1 MKTKVNKRIFSLV
14 MSIVM
19 VLSLLPAISLKV
31 AAEDSDGT
39 KNSPYRIASYAELE
53 NVADKIKKAIAE
65 KKDDVYFQLSGSFA
79 ANEGKFNVNSD
90 KTLQYKKPGE
100 EGFTDIGEGIEGLNE
115 WDPINLK
122 DKSVKVHFDGNK
134 KTITGLYVNSG
145 EGPAGL
151 FGYLNA
157 GSEVTNLGLIDG
169 CINGQDQVGSVC
181 GYSEGS
187 VRECHNTGFVVGK
200 SNVGGLVG
208 ENGENGELST
218 NYNTGAVSGNDM
230 VGGLVGNNSGTVQIC
245 YNTGNVSGNNKI
257 GGLVGQLG
265 ANSTL
270 TESYSIGNVQVS
282 MTGQGGGVVGNDA
295 GAREFSNC
303 YFNVDAC
310 QIKNA
315 IGRGSDSTNV
325 KGLTTAQMTGKNT
338 DEKRAGSMDGFDFK
352 GNWSVTGDDTKV
364 SGEQAQYAYYP
375 NLKNNSSE
383 RPKIQIYYVSFKG
396 CKDDDS
402 DKDNIQGSMEDQIF
416 YANVRQSLN
425 RGTFA
430 CSYSFVC
437 WVSESEKTEYALNEK
452 HVFSANTTLIAKWD
466 KQAPK
471 VEKVFIGGQYAKFYE
486 YTENSKNQ
494 KLSKVKCNDLQ
505 LAIESSDDI
514 GIKKV
519 EYYVEPFADGSTIKA
534 RKDIESGWCSYE
546 KGRTK
551 LNVSDGEYIVY
562 INIIDQADKTTFGFT
577 ERISIDT
584 TAPEGKVTI
593 GENEWSSI
601 DFANNVYTTTEDKIS
616 FDTTGDG
623 DVANVH
629 YYLGEWSNDCNTQ
642 GWAESR
648 SFDVECPE
656 KTAIEPSKGEN
667 ILVVRFLDSTGNA
680 SYVAGKIVKY
690 SEAKVKDGTKD
701 GIMVT
706 KGKECAI
713 TINNLEVGNIQK
725 IECKVSNGETVELKK
740 GAAYEAVTASNDT
753 TITLTE
759 DFTNSLPEDKEQ
771 IANYTLIISYKASG
785 IVVKSLEV
793 NLKVIQYI
801 AIYNAT
807 DSIPEN
813 AIQGSA
819 MTLIEF
825 ADEVKLSPN
834 VSGKLM
840 ENIVLNAGMVTVD
853 DKGNYTYAQKGSE
866 TLIEWTPMC
875 TKDKPF
881 NGTFDGD
888 GRTISGLIVGSSDV
902 NKVKTHA
909 GLFAELGKD
918 AVVSKV
924 GIVNSYI
931 RGHEYVGAF
940 AGVNGGRIENCF
952 SMSSVVGASI
962 NEDGSVTEATNVGGL
977 VGQNN
982 GFLAR
987 SISVGRVVT
996 GGTKNIGGIVG
1007 DGMKS
1012 TVMWCYYNKEICT
1025 GSNGRRLG
1033 GISGVDVAGGAEG
1046 LTTDKITGDRAKK
1059 YMRGLSFGFVWFSQI
1074 DNNKGEKFYPT
1085 LRKDELQKAEIA
1097 EIVKDESDDLKWEVR
1112 GSVMIITSQKDVK
1125 IKEGTFGSTDLSAVQ
1140 NVTFNGSEGRITIS
1154 NLPAALNPVN
1164 VIFDGDVVVKESAFA
1179 EKDIAY
1185 VEINSANITLEAGA
1199 FAANKNIV
1207 AKIAKGVSKVDL
1219 NNNFTFVIL
1228 SEGASINEESLEN
1241 MVVLDESM
1249 RDVFRVLRVNALSK
1263 KDITGDALAGFI
1275 GSLNVNDVLLISEG
1289 TLKDKVSEDAFDADV
1304 LSNTRALVRVDAS
1317 DELPESFSGVVSLVK
1332 PKGREIYA
1340 SVHLDDCKICIDF
1353 YTVDKVENFEC
1364 SIDGETVDTDPERSS
1379 KGFTYGGKLLNY
1391 QYRCILGLDQ
1401 VNSDIKV
1408 NFGFKIAEDEMET
1421 ISFSYSVRTYVY
1433 KLAAEGKIDP
1443 VLAVYLLGCVSQW
1456 CKKPDAYVP
1465 LDMQQKIIMAAD
1477 IEKLQKSSEPLLK
1490 FDETKLSKMEIDRLN
1505 YGLTIENDGSLKCR
1519 LYVEQTKNAKGY
1531 LTVDRSKLMQ
1541 DKINGGF
1548 YFEKSI
1554 SLSDLGS
1561 EISFKIERSNN
1572 TDTVTVSV
1580 SALDYIAAVYYDEE
1594 SGANPRDRLFMQAL
1608 YYYYKAATSKQ
1619 S

>member
-65 KKDDVYFQLSGSFA
+65 KKDDVYFQLSESFD
-79 ANEGKFNVNSD
+79 ANGGKFNVNSD
-90 KTLQYKKPGE
+90 KTLQYEKTDG
-100 EGFTDIGEGIEGLNE
+100 EGFADIGEGIEGLNE

-145 EGPAGL
+145 KDPAGL
-151 FGYLNA
+151 FGYLNE
-157 GSEVTNLGLIDG
+157 GSEVTNLGLIGG

-187 VRECHNTGFVVGK
+187 VSVCYNTGFVVGA
-200 SNVGGLVG
+200 N
-208 ENGENGELST
+208 N
-218 NYNTGAVSGNDM
+218 

-245 YNTGNVSGNNKI
+245 YNTGTVSGNDMV

-270 TESYSIGNVQVS
+270 TESYSIGNVQVL

-303 YFNVDAC
+303 YFNVDKC
-310 QIKNA
+310 QIKKA
-315 IGRGSDSTNV
+315 IGGVSDSEKA

-338 DEKRAGSMDGFDFK
+338 NEKRAGSMDGFDFGK
-352 GNWSVTGDDTKV
+352 NWDATEDDAKV

-593 GENEWSSI
+593 GGNEWSSI

-807 DSIPEN
+807 NSIPEN
-813 AIQGSA
+813 AIHGSA
-819 MTLIEF
+819 MTLKEF
-825 ADEVKLSPN
+825 ANEVSSSPN

-996 GGTKNIGGIVG
+996 GGTQNIGGIVG

-1025 GSNGRRLG
+1025 GSDGRRLG

-1085 LRKDELQKAEIA
+1085 LRKDELQKAEI
-1097 EIVKDESDDLKWEVR
+1097 VKDESDDLKWEVR

-1140 NVTFNGSEGRITIS
+1140 NVTFNGSEGEITIS
-1154 NLPAALNPVN
+1154 DLPAALNPIN
-1164 VIFDGDVVVKESAFA
+1164 VIFDGDVVVKERAFA
-1179 EKDIAY
+1179 EK
-1185 VEINSANITLEAGA
+1185 
-1199 FAANKNIV
+1199 
-1207 AKIAKGVSKVDL
+1207 
-1219 NNNFTFVIL
+1219 
-1228 SEGASINEESLEN
+1228 
-1241 MVVLDESM
+1241 
-1249 RDVFRVLRVNALSK
+1249 R
-1263 KDITGDALAGFI
+1263 
-1275 GSLNVNDVLLISEG
+1275 
-1289 TLKDKVSEDAFDADV
+1289 
-1304 LSNTRALVRVDAS
+1304 
-1317 DELPESFSGVVSLVK
+1317 
-1332 PKGREIYA
+1332 
-1340 SVHLDDCKICIDF
+1340 
-1353 YTVDKVENFEC
+1353 C
-1364 SIDGETVDTDPERSS
+1364 SI
-1379 KGFTYGGKLLNY
+1379 
-1391 QYRCILGLDQ
+1391 C
-1401 VNSDIKV
+1401 
-1408 NFGFKIAEDEMET
+1408 
-1421 ISFSYSVRTYVY
+1421 
-1433 KLAAEGKIDP
+1433 
-1443 VLAVYLLGCVSQW
+1443 
-1456 CKKPDAYVP
+1456 
-1465 LDMQQKIIMAAD
+1465 
-1477 IEKLQKSSEPLLK
+1477 
-1490 FDETKLSKMEIDRLN
+1490 
-1505 YGLTIENDGSLKCR
+1505 
-1519 LYVEQTKNAKGY
+1519 
-1531 LTVDRSKLMQ
+1531 
-1541 DKINGGF
+1541 
-1548 YFEKSI
+1548 
-1554 SLSDLGS
+1554 
-1561 EISFKIERSNN
+1561 
-1572 TDTVTVSV
+1572 
-1580 SALDYIAAVYYDEE
+1580 
-1594 SGANPRDRLFMQAL
+1594 
-1608 YYYYKAATSKQ
+1608 
-1619 S
+1619 